1 MWLPPVL
8 SAPVGC
14 DDDDASSSSYAFL
27 SPVEKGREGGKKRG
41 REGRKGGE
49 EGRGGREGRKG
60 GEEGKEGR
68 KEEGRGGREGGK
80 VIAKKKKLDF
90 N

>member
-1 MWLPPVL
+1 MTLYMYVIEILTQSQPHSRPPLWLPPVL

-41 REGRKGGE
+41 RKGRKGGE

-60 GEEGKEGR
+60 GEEG
-68 KEEGRGGREGGK
+68 REVK
-80 VIAKKKKLDF
+80 S
-90 N
+90 

>member
-1 MWLPPVL
+1 MIPSMYVIEILTQSRPHSRAPLWLPPVL

-27 SPVEKGREGGKKRG
+27 SPVEKGREVGNKRG
-41 REGRKGGE
+41 K
-49 EGRGGREGRKG
+49 
-60 GEEGKEGR
+60 
-68 KEEGRGGREGGK
+68 EGGK

>member
-1 MWLPPVL
+1 MTLYMYVIEILTQSRTQSQPPLWLPPVL

-41 REGRKGGE
+41 RKGRRKEKRKG
-49 EGRGGREGRKG
+49 
-60 GEEGKEGR
+60 GKEGR
-68 KEEGRGGREGGK
+68 KEEGRGGREGR
-80 VIAKKKKLDF
+80 
-90 N
+90 

>member
-1 MWLPPVL
+1 MIPSMYVIEILTQSRPHSRAPLWLPPVL

-27 SPVEKGREGGKKRG
+27 SPVEKGREEGKKRG
-41 REGRKGGE
+41 KKR
-49 EGRGGREGRKG
+49 
-60 GEEGKEGR
+60 GKEG
-68 KEEGRGGREGGK
+68 GS